1 MQMKWSNYILN
12 WVKWLCI
19 TLNSHILLF
28 HSHSGIMQVPIC
40 SHLFP
45 WVPEKIQ
52 ISNFFLFLSP
62 SFFCPFPYPLPI
74 PFPFFLAIDN
84 TKVFF
89 FFSWRLF
96 KHKPSLWENT
106 NCKIRRKK
114 KRLASE
120 HLIIQQLKPVTG
132 LKNSFLSLPSLHIYW
147 GPSSYQML
155 NECFP

>member
-89 FFSWRLF
+89 FFPEGCSNINL
-96 KHKPSLWENT
+96 HYE
-106 NCKIRRKK
+106 KIQTVKLEEKK
-114 KRLASE
+114 KTSIWASDYSTAE
-120 HLIIQQLKPVTG
+120 TSDGPQE
-132 LKNSFLSLPSLHIYW
+132 FLSLSSL
-147 GPSSYQML
+147 SSYL
-155 NECFP
+155 LRAF